1 MEKLDVNIEEK
12 NTYYPIYI
20 SNENIEILRDKLLQE
35 VEGKNYIV
43 IFSQKVHKL
52 YSKILNFPK
61 DKIFN
66 FKRWRNRKEFSELHK
81 NFKFCTLQKINS
93 KRCNYCYWRRSNRRF
108 GGIFSIYIY
117 ARNKIYSSSNNT
129 TCGNR

>member
-20 SNENIEILRDKLLQE
+20 SNENIETLRDKLLQE

-61 DKIFN
+61 DKI
-66 FKRWRNRKEFSELHK
+66 L
-81 NFKFCTLQKINS
+81 
-93 KRCNYCYWRRSNRRF
+93 
-108 GGIFSIYIY
+108 IFSIPFIPFKK
-117 ARNKIYSSSNNT
+117 RKK
-129 TCGNR
+129 

>member
-20 SNENIEILRDKLLQE
+20 SNENIETLRDKLLQE

-61 DKIFN
+61 DTILILKAAA
-66 FKRWRNRKEFSELHK
+66 SE
-81 NFKFCTLQKINS
+81 
-93 KRCNYCYWRRSNRRF
+93 
-108 GGIFSIYIY
+108 
-117 ARNKIYSSSNNT
+117 
-129 TCGNR
+129 

>member
-1 MEKLDVNIEEK
+1 MMKFIWLIIITVIINGCGLANKEGTVAAVKEK

-52 YSKILNFPK
+52 YSKILY
-61 DKIFN
+61 
-66 FKRWRNRKEFSELHK
+66 L
-81 NFKFCTLQKINS
+81 
-93 KRCNYCYWRRSNRRF
+93 
-108 GGIFSIYIY
+108 
-117 ARNKIYSSSNNT
+117 
-129 TCGNR
+129 